1 MRKGEFMTVEMI
13 IQLAVIG
20 YTFVVMAVAATLDIR
35 TRKIPNWLTF
45 AAAVTG
51 LFFTYF
57 IDWREGI
64 VRTIAITAVFFAG
77 ATGCLGLGDLKLFMA
92 LTALQGLLPSL
103 ISIFIASCSLLIVK
117 VIKGRYAVDMR
128 RLKDS
133 DKAAEGE
140 KVPFAPYMLLGYCA
154 YLAYFV
160 IDTLV

>member
-1 MRKGEFMTVEMI
+1 
-13 IQLAVIG
+13 
-20 YTFVVMAVAATLDIR
+20 
-35 TRKIPNWLTF
+35 
-45 AAAVTG
+45 
-51 LFFTYF
+51 
-57 IDWREGI
+57 
-64 VRTIAITAVFFAG
+64 
-77 ATGCLGLGDLKLFMA
+77 MA
-92 LTALQGLLPSL
+92 LSALQGLLPSL

-128 RLKDS
+128 RLKDA